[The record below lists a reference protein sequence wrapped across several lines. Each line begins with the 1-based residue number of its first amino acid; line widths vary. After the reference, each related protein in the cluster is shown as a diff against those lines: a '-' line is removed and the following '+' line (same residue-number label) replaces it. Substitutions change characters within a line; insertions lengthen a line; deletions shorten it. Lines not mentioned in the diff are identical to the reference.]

1 MIFRK
6 EKKVEK
12 PQQQI
17 NVEIGDS
24 EIEGIY
30 ANFAFITHSAAEF
43 IIDFARIL
51 PGMKKAKVQ
60 SRIIMTPQHA
70 KMLFNALE
78 SNVKKYEERFG
89 EIKNVLVQGKEI
101 GFKKPE

>member
-1 MIFRK
+1 MLFRK
-6 EKKVEK
+6 EKNVEK

-24 EIEGIY
+24 EVEGTY
-30 ANFAFITHSAAEF
+30 SNFAFITHSAAEF

-51 PGMKKAKVQ
+51 PGMKKAKVH

-78 SNVKKYEERFG
+78 SNVRKFEERFG
-89 EIKNVLVQGKEI
+89 EIKNVSAAGKEI
-101 GFKKPE
+101 GFRKPD